1 MAGSED
7 IFTGES
13 TKGHK
18 LPKACGSEFS
28 VVLLNLR

>member
-13 TKGHK
+13 TKGQK
-18 LPKACGSEFS
+18 LPTACGSEFP